1 MIREAS
7 PIESYRDLISWQKA
21 MDFVGDIYTSTNTF
35 RTSEQFGLISQLRR
49 AAVSIPSN
57 IAEGQGRIS
66 KGEFKQFLGNA
77 RGSLLEVE
85 TQILISR
92 KLGYIVE
99 ERCAGLLQR
108 SKELGRIL
116 NGLINALRR

>member
-21 MDFVGDIYTSTNTF
+21 MDFVGDIYTSTNIF
-35 RTSEQFGLISQLRR
+35 PTSEQFGLISQLRR

>member
-1 MIREAS
+1 MI
-7 PIESYRDLISWQKA
+7 
-21 MDFVGDIYTSTNTF
+21 G
-35 RTSEQFGLISQLRR
+35 G
-49 AAVSIPSN
+49 AV
-57 IAEGQGRIS
+57 
-66 KGEFKQFLGNA
+66 NA

-99 ERCAGLLQR
+99 ERCAALLQR